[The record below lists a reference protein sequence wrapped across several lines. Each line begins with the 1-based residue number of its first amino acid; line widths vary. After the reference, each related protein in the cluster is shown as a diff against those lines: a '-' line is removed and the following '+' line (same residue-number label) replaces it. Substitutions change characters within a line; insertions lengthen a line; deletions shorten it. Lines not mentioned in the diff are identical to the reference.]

1 MEEKLIEEEV
11 ARRVEAIVAKRV
23 EEEME
28 KRKEEIEAEVLR
40 RIEDAKRAME
50 AEMLAELERKRE
62 AELKAQQIKEVKLV
76 GRLYDAGVRRRR
88 LLACAAILQIA
99 MTLATYDYDDISQ
112 NFTDRKHL
120 MTAAAALL

>member
-28 KRKEEIEAEVLR
+28 KRKEEIEAEVLH

-50 AEMLAELERKRE
+50 AEMLEELERKHRD
-62 AELKAQQIKEVKLV
+62 ELKAQQIKEVQLVDRLCDGDMCWRWRCSLLTCTVILQMMLVMDLDTSQNCCSLKL
-76 GRLYDAGVRRRR
+76 LMN
-88 LLACAAILQIA
+88 AAI
-99 MTLATYDYDDISQ
+99 
-112 NFTDRKHL
+112 
-120 MTAAAALL
+120 

>member
-11 ARRVEAIVAKRV
+11 ARRVEAVVAKRV

-50 AEMLAELERKRE
+50 AVMLAELERKRQ
-62 AELKAQQIKEVKLV
+62 AELKEQQIKEVQFV
-76 GRLYDAGVRRRR
+76 DRLYDGDVDGSCSFVD
-88 LLACAAILQIA
+88 LCC
-99 MTLATYDYDDISQ
+99 T
-112 NFTDRKHL
+112 FTDHDDCGQFRHFTEL
-120 MTAAAALL
+120 SLYEIVHDCCSMMDL

>member
-50 AEMLAELERKRE
+50 AEMLAELERKRQ
-62 AELKAQQIKEVKLV
+62 AELKAQQIKEVQLV
-76 GRLYDAGVRRRR
+76 DRLCAADDDDVHWSCS
-88 LLACAAILQIA
+88 LWTCAAILQIM
-99 MTLATYDYDDISQ
+99 MTVRTCDISQ
-112 NFTDRKHL
+112 NCSDMKQL
-120 MTAAAALL
+120 MTADI

>member
-11 ARRVEAIVAKRV
+11 ARRVEEIVAKRV

-50 AEMLAELERKRE
+50 AEMLAELERKRQ
-62 AELKAQQIKEVKLV
+62 AELKAQQIKEVQLDDRQCDSHV
-76 GRLYDAGVRRRR
+76 HWCCSLWI
-88 LLACAAILQIA
+88 CAAICRSQLQRRFLIFPKS
-99 MTLATYDYDDISQ
+99 Y
-112 NFTDRKHL
+112 L
-120 MTAAAALL
+120 MWNS

>member
-40 RIEDAKRAME
+40 RIEDAKQAME
-50 AEMLAELERKRE
+50 AELLSELERKRQ
-62 AELKAQQIKEVKLV
+62 AELKAQQIKEVQLV
-76 GRLYDAGVRRRR
+76 DRLCDGDVHRCFS
-88 LLACAAILQIA
+88 LWIFAAVLQV
-99 MTLATYDYDDISQ
+99 MLTVDGFDVSQ
-112 NFTDRKHL
+112 NSC
-120 MTAAAALL
+120 

>member
-11 ARRVEAIVAKRV
+11 ARRVEEIVAKRV

-50 AEMLAELERKRE
+50 AEMLAELERKRQD
-62 AELKAQQIKEVKLV
+62 ELKAQQIKEVNLV
-76 GRLYDAGVRRRR
+76 DRVYDGGVHWSCSLWTYAA
-88 LLACAAILQIA
+88 LLQVM
-99 MTLATYDYDDISQ
+99 MTMECSDISQ
-112 NFTDRKHL
+112 KCSNMKQL
-120 MTAAAALL
+120 MTAAI

>member
-50 AEMLAELERKRE
+50 AEMLAELERKRQ
-62 AELKAQQIKEVKLV
+62 AELKAQQIKEVQLV
-76 GRLYDAGVRRRR
+76 DRLCDGDVRWSCFS
-88 LLACAAILQIA
+88 LWIFAAILQVM
-99 MTLATYDYDDISQ
+99 MTVERTDYETLDDHSLHC
-112 NFTDRKHL
+112 DEL
-120 MTAAAALL
+120 VD